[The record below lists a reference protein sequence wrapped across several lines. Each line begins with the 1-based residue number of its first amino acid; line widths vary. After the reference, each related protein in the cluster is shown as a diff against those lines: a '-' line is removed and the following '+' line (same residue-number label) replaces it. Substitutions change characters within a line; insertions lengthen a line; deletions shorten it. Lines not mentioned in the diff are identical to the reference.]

1 MFVPT
6 YLLEAYIPE
15 LALTASVCSSTYRAS
30 HEFDDLFLEGLEHQQ
45 TDQLDTT

>member
-1 MFVPT
+1 MFVPA

-30 HEFDDLFLEGLEHQQ
+30 HEFGDLALEDLVHQQ
-45 TDQLDTT
+45 MDQLDTT